1 MARET
6 RRDPID
12 VDTDRASFGWTNWDV
27 DKDKKDRVEV
37 KRERA
42 VFQSLRPGTGV
53 IDLSSPSPVRKK
65 SKASL
70 GASVPNPDAAELG
83 LPHDAEECPDP
94 TLEEELEKVMDAE
107 LDILGEELAGF
118 HDCSLGGHCVCAIQ
132 HLRILHPLARKETP
146 WLVADSSCHVKNT

>member
-1 MARET
+1 MDQLGCRQRQEGPCGSEAGAR
-6 RRDPID
+6 
-12 VDTDRASFGWTNWDV
+12 GL
-27 DKDKKDRVEV
+27 
-37 KRERA
+37 
-42 VFQSLRPGTGV
+42 QSLRPGTGV

-107 LDILGEELAGF
+107 LDILAEELAGF
-118 HDCSLGGHCVCAIQ
+118 HDCSL
-132 HLRILHPLARKETP
+132 R
-146 WLVADSSCHVKNT
+146 

>member
-42 VFQSLRPGTGV
+42 VFQSLRPRTGV

-107 LDILGEELAGF
+107 LDILAEELAGF
-118 HDCSLGGHCVCAIQ
+118 HDCSL
-132 HLRILHPLARKETP
+132 R
-146 WLVADSSCHVKNT
+146 